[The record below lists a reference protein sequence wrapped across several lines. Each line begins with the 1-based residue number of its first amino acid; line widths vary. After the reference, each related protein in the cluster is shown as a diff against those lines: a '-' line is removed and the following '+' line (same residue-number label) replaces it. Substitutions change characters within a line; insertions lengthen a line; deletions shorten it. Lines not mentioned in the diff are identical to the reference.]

1 MNKSMIIHQLYNC
14 HRWDL
19 KSIQKWWKK
28 KLVEPDLLHLG
39 DVQPTEN
46 TAWVENEGRERGRFV
61 GKGLR
66 GRKYCNAVDRA
77 GIIFPVGLKKKKKK
91 HKKNLSLTKHNK
103 LQKNDRVGLVL
114 WHALPWEAWHP
125 LSVLSCRAITLYKY
139 NKDTLD
145 VSPDFWGLLENYT
158 LVLGLNRLFR
168 IRNVRKLSRYA
179 KYSTARR
186 NRRGPEN

>member
-1 MNKSMIIHQLYNC
+1 MKGG
-14 HRWDL
+14 R
-19 KSIQKWWKK
+19 
-28 KLVEPDLLHLG
+28 G
-39 DVQPTEN
+39 DVLWGRASEARI
-46 TAWVENEGRERGRFV
+46 TATQLWSWQSRYNVSIR
-61 GKGLR
+61 
-66 GRKYCNAVDRA
+66 
-77 GIIFPVGLKKKKKK
+77 IKKKKKK
-91 HKKNLSLTKHNK
+91 KPKKNLSLTKHNK
-103 LQKNDRVGLVL
+103 LQKNDRGGLVL